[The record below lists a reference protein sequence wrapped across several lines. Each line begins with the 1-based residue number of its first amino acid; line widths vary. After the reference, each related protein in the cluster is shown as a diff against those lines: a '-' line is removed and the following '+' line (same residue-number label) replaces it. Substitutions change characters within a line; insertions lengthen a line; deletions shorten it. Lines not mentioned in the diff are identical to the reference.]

1 MPFRVCS
8 LKVVMCFRLIKKWCF
23 SILVKKY
30 MHTVSMK
37 LKFWKKVKKEK
48 SKPVSWKILLIL
60 FQFGNW
66 IRFEISTIKLIF
78 EQKVLLDQLWKSL
91 SILCNFFL
99 WQPEGHFVPEDL
111 TCNNFTAAAVIST
124 EPSWFS
130 KTWYLKLIYRLI
142 ISGKICR
149 LRCL

>member
-1 MPFRVCS
+1 
-8 LKVVMCFRLIKKWCF
+8 
-23 SILVKKY
+23 

-78 EQKVLLDQLWKSL
+78 EQKVLLDQL
-91 SILCNFFL
+91 
-99 WQPEGHFVPEDL
+99 
-111 TCNNFTAAAVIST
+111 
-124 EPSWFS
+124 
-130 KTWYLKLIYRLI
+130 
-142 ISGKICR
+142 
-149 LRCL
+149 